1 VAAADSD
8 REGHPDY
15 LLYTADTGQ
24 TAIWYLN
31 NNVFVN
37 AALGPVLPAGWTLT
51 WP

>member
-1 VAAADSD
+1 VAAADFD

-15 LLYTADTGQ
+15 LLYNANTGQ